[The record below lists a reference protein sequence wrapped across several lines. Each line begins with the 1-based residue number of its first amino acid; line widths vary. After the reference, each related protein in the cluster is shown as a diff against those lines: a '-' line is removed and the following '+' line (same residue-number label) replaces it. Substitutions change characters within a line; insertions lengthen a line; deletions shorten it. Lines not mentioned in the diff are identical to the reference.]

1 MLVLT
6 LAFFFIALL
15 YATVG
20 FGGGTSYIGMLA
32 LMSLPFEVIPK
43 ISLLCNILV
52 VSGGCYQY
60 FKSGLMKKSLILPFV
75 ISSVPMAFL
84 GGYFPLTEKAFYILL
99 TASLLLCGLRILF
112 LKDRQQE
119 EIQEPGIA
127 VSIFTGGILGL
138 LSGMVGIGGGI
149 FLSPILINLGWA
161 RSKNA
166 AAVASVF
173 ILVNSLSGIVGQFA
187 KNPSFPETMTYLPLF
202 LAVIVGGQIGSR
214 IGTHSKVSYSLI
226 QKGTG
231 ILTLF
236 ISVRLLIKVIPF

>member
-6 LAFFFIALL
+6 IAFFFIAML

-32 LMSLPFEVIPK
+32 LIGLQYEVIPK

-52 VSGGCYQY
+52 VSGGCWHY

-84 GGYFPLTEKAFYILL
+84 GGYFPLTEKNFYLIL
-99 TASLLLCGLRILF
+99 TTSLLLCGLRILF
-112 LKDRQQE
+112 IKDRQQE
-119 EIQEPGIA
+119 EIKEPVYA
-127 VSIFTGGILGL
+127 VSLITGGLLGL

-149 FLSPILINLGWA
+149 FLSPLLINLGWA

-173 ILVNSLSGIVGQFA
+173 ILVNSFSGLVGQFA
-187 KNPSFPETMTYLPLF
+187 KSTVLPDPMTYVPLF

-214 IGTHSKVSYSLI
+214 IGTHGKISYAMV

-231 ILTLF
+231 LLTLF
-236 ISVRLLIKVIPF
+236 ISIRLLFKVLS